1 MSEKTLRPDHNG
13 KVVKNFLPGSFKC
26 CPVLPGKTL
35 PSEVSRVLW
44 RWSDELRRGWWFE
57 GAFLSVCILS
67 RLQGSSALVN
77 IGISDK
83 HPWRWERF

>member
-1 MSEKTLRPDHNG
+1 VSERALRPNHEG
-13 KVVKNFLPGSFKC
+13 KVVQSFFAGLFKC
-26 CPVLPGKTL
+26 CPVLPGKTP

-57 GAFLSVCILS
+57 VASLSVCTLS
-67 RLQGSSALVN
+67 RLQGSSALLN

-83 HPWRWERF
+83 HPWRWEIL